1 MEANQLRRFIFR
13 SILAMFLGMFCQAS
27 VETVQANQ
35 IKTETHEVS
44 VTDELVEKIAIIS
57 NVSDESVQSIKIKT
71 SDVCLTKNIW
81 FNGAIMNSSR
91 IYRRLNMV
99 MIARVINLTRT
110 AGDIG
115 RMVHPP
121 RGGGTDTG

>member
-13 SILAMFLGMFCQAS
+13 SILAMFLGMFCQTS
-27 VETVQANQ
+27 VETAQANQ
-35 IKTETHEVS
+35 VKTESYTES
-44 VTDELVEKIAIIS
+44 VTDKLVEKIAIVS
-57 NVSDESVQSIKIKT
+57 NVSDENVQSIKIKT
-71 SDVCLTKNIW
+71 SDVCLAKNIW

-91 IYRRLNMV
+91 IYRQMSMV
-99 MIARVINLTRT
+99 IIARVINLTRT
-110 AGDIG
+110 DGDIG